1 MGERHVGNGRYP
13 IKTNPSPSLITL
25 KVNWSQETYT
35 NAYRF
40 AAEAHN
46 GQLFPGTKLPYIM
59 HVSFVGMEVT
69 AALAHEP
76 ERDGNL
82 AVQCALLH
90 DVIED
95 TAVTYQAV
103 KSAFGTAVA
112 GGVLALTKDETLPKA
127 QQMADSLRRIRQ
139 QPHEI
144 WLVKLADRIANLA
157 EPPPYWSAAKK
168 ETYRQEALRI
178 HAALHEASPYLSRRL
193 LEKIKA
199 YEVFI

>member
-1 MGERHVGNGRYP
+1 MP
-13 IKTNPSPSLITL
+13 P
-25 KVNWSQETYT
+25 NWSQETYLK
-35 NAYRF
+35 AYRF

-46 GQLFPGTKLPYIM
+46 GQLVPGTVLPYIM
-59 HVSFVGMEVT
+59 HVSFVCMEVM

-76 ERDGNL
+76 ERSNLPIRNGNL

-95 TAVTYQAV
+95 TEVGYEEV
-103 KSAFGTAVA
+103 DGEFGTAVA
-112 GGVLALTKDETLPKA
+112 DGVLALTKNPNLPKA

-144 WLVKLADRIANLA
+144 WLVKLADRITNLA
-157 EPPPYWSAAKK
+157 QPPHYWTHEKK
-168 ETYRQEALRI
+168 VRYQEEARQI
-178 HAALHEASPYLSRRL
+178 HAALHEASPYLSQRL

-199 YEVFI
+199 YEGYF